1 MVQIVHDVLLLI
13 FTELQDYP
21 ATLYSCAL
29 VNSSWCSVAVNI
41 LWKFVLNDLS
51 DYKQETR
58 EKIYN
63 VIAHFLPDGPEDP
76 LPINNILLPSIKFP
90 RRPTF
95 EYIEYFN
102 RISQCWIRDMVRLSI
117 DEESTQKKYILE
129 KEIYKLVFSR
139 CINVRNFS
147 WYYTEKLYNYPNAKS
162 FFSNLYTLEISLEH
176 NVVASQILPELSN
189 ICYNII
195 NLEIHYCKEDS
206 PNLVTFI
213 DIQNNLQSLRLYFS
227 DDDYEDDEYENNG
240 SDEEENQF
248 TLLNEVITKKAKKL
262 KQVTLSPIMTLIN
275 PESISG
281 LINIQALELNNENYD
296 ETCED
301 IDWYKWEK
309 CLGKASFPHLEYLE
323 TSFLPNNIES
333 LILEKSGGNVL
344 EIDIRYPLEFQDYQT
359 ENKQIIRAICNHCP
373 KLRRLTLD
381 IDPRNLDEFNGIL
394 SNCTQLEKLYL
405 ATKKFIIPNG
415 DELLKIMVNGSPATL
430 REFLFDD
437 NWNFSLEGL
446 ESFLISWKCKD
457 RFPIKFKHYF
467 DKMLISWTD
476 NHENILEKYKRNGTI
491 I

>member
-102 RISQCWIRDMVRLSI
+102 RISQCWIRDMC
-117 DEESTQKKYILE
+117 
-129 KEIYKLVFSR
+129 LVDVL
-139 CINVRNFS
+139 I
-147 WYYTEKLYNYPNAKS
+147 
-162 FFSNLYTLEISLEH
+162 
-176 NVVASQILPELSN
+176 
-189 ICYNII
+189 
-195 NLEIHYCKEDS
+195 
-206 PNLVTFI
+206 
-213 DIQNNLQSLRLYFS
+213 

-248 TLLNEVITKKAKKL
+248 TLLNE
-262 KQVTLSPIMTLIN
+262 
-275 PESISG
+275 
-281 LINIQALELNNENYD
+281 ALELNNENYD